1 VQEKVLLETLETTTL
16 MQEER
21 QTMTVQRGKRRVLVH
36 VEELGGKRGV
46 SGLWGCKG
54 REKRGT
60 S

>member
-1 VQEKVLLETLETTTL
+1 
-16 MQEER
+16 
-21 QTMTVQRGKRRVLVH
+21 MTIQRGKRRVLVH

-60 S
+60 SCQKMLRSLRYPAC